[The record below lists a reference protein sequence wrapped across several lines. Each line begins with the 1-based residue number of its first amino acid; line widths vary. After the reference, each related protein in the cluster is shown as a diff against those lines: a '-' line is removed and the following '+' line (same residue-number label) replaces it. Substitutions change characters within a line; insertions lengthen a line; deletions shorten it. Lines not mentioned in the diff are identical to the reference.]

1 MPRDKFS
8 IILSILL
15 LIIPEPGYG
24 LHTHTQI
31 PQSVINLMARYK
43 IPKDSLSLYIMDL
56 DHDHPLLELNPD
68 TPRHPA
74 STIKLLTTYAG
85 LDILGPD
92 YKWETRFY
100 LDGVLS
106 DGTLKGN
113 LVFQGGGDPFLT
125 RENFWHMLHVLQL
138 RGLQNITGDLIIDDS
153 LFEDETGTTADF
165 DNRPYSVYNTFPDA
179 ALVNFQAQ
187 EFVVLPQKN
196 NILVYA
202 DPPAN
207 NLEIRN
213 QLQLVSGRCST
224 SGTGVNMS
232 TSLQGSQIIAT
243 FTGKYPS
250 ACGERVLL
258 RSIIPN
264 DMFIFGVFKSMWQ
277 EMGGSIGGSYRRA
290 AITLPDKP
298 FYLEL
303 SKPLSDIVTYI
314 NKFSNNVM
322 ARQLFLTIGQIQKGT
337 PGTKLSASQAIKE
350 WLVSVGINAP
360 ELVLEN
366 GSGLSRDTRIS
377 ARTMA
382 ALLQYAWHSPLQPE
396 FLSTFP
402 IAGLDGTMRK
412 RLNGKIP
419 QGNIRIKTGL
429 IRNVR
434 SMAGY
439 VYTRNNR
446 HYAIVSLQ
454 NYPGIQNT
462 TGTLIQDELL
472 KWLYEQ

>member
-1 MPRDKFS
+1 MSRPKFS
-8 IILSILL
+8 TFLYILL
-15 LIIPEPGYG
+15 LIIPVQGYC

-31 PQSVINLMARYK
+31 PKSVINLMNRYK
-43 IPKDSLSLYIMDL
+43 IPKDSLSLYIVDL

-85 LDILGPD
+85 LAILGPD
-92 YKWETRFY
+92 YKWETRFF
-100 LDGVLS
+100 LDGDLAN
-106 DGTLKGN
+106 GTLNGN

-125 RENFWHMLHVLQL
+125 RETFWHMLHTLQL
-138 RGLQNITGDLIIDDS
+138 RGLKNITGDLIIDDS
-153 LFEDETGTTADF
+153 LFENETGTTGDF
-165 DNRPYSVYNTFPDA
+165 DNHPYSVYNTFPDA

-187 EFVVLPQKN
+187 EFVILPQKN

-202 DPPAN
+202 DPPAENLVIRN
-207 NLEIRN
+207 NLKA
-213 QLQLVSGRCST
+213 VSGKCYT
-224 SGTGVNMS
+224 SGTGVNLS
-232 TSLQGSQIIAT
+232 VSREDSKILAT
-243 FTGKYPS
+243 FSGKYPAS
-250 ACGERVLL
+250 CGERVLL

-264 DMFIFGVFKSMWQ
+264 DMYIYGVFKSLWQ
-277 EMGGSIGGSYRRA
+277 EMGGTIGGSYRRA
-290 AITLPDKP
+290 APTLPDKP

-303 SKPLSDIVTYI
+303 SRPLSEIVISI

-322 ARQLFLTIGQIQKGT
+322 ARQLFLTIGQIQNGT
-337 PGTKLSASQAIKE
+337 PGTKQSAIKAIKD
-350 WLVSVGINAP
+350 WLLSVGINAP
-360 ELVLEN
+360 ELVLDN
-366 GSGLSRDTRIS
+366 GSGLSRDTQIS

-382 ALLQYAWHSPLQPE
+382 ALLQYAWYSPLQPE

-402 IAGLDGTMRK
+402 IAGLDGTMSK
-412 RLNGKIP
+412 RLNGKLP
-419 QGNIRIKTGL
+419 EGNVRIKTGL

-439 VYTRNNR
+439 VYTKNNR

>member
-1 MPRDKFS
+1 MPQHKTVIF
-8 IILSILL
+8 LYVLL
-15 LIIPEPGYG
+15 LIIPIQGYG

-31 PQSVINLMARYK
+31 PQSVINLMNRYK
-43 IPKDSLSLYIMDL
+43 IPKDSLSLYIVDL

-85 LDILGPD
+85 LAILGPD

-100 LDGVLS
+100 LDGDLS
-106 DGTLKGN
+106 KGTLRGN

-125 RENFWHMLHVLQL
+125 RENFWHMLHALQL

-187 EFVVLPQKN
+187 EFVILPQKN
-196 NILVYA
+196 SVLVYA
-202 DPPAN
+202 DPPAQNLQIRN
-207 NLEIRN
+207 NL
-213 QLQLVSGRCST
+213 QVVSGNCYSA
-224 SGTGVNMS
+224 GTGVNMS

-243 FTGKYPS
+243 FSGKYPS
-250 ACGERVLL
+250 TCGEQVLL

-264 DMFIFGVFKSMWQ
+264 DMYIFGVFKSLWE

-290 AITLPDKP
+290 APALPDKP

-303 SKPLSDIVTYI
+303 SKPLSEIVTYI

-337 PGTKLSASQAIKE
+337 PGTKQSAAEAIKE
-350 WLVSVGINAP
+350 WLVSAGISAP
-360 ELVLEN
+360 DLVLDN

-382 ALLQYAWHSPLQPE
+382 ALLQYAWYSPLQPE

-419 QGNIRIKTGL
+419 EGNIRIKTGL

-439 VYTRNNR
+439 IYSKHNR
-446 HYAIVSLQ
+446 HYVIVSLQ
-454 NYPGIQNT
+454 NHPGIQNT